1 MSFPGGSDAGDPSGR
16 TGWDAIIRV
25 AVVDDSAVIRGIVT
39 RWLEVDPEIK
49 VVGSYVNGAMA
60 VRQMVEVNPDVVILD
75 IEMPEMDGLEALPLL
90 LKAMPDLKVIM
101 SSTLTRRN
109 AEISMRALSM
119 WAADY
124 IPKPESRYS
133 GSDEFKN
140 ELIQKVRAHAQRK
153 RQGLTNRTYRSQG
166 QVAPP
171 STGSATASAPATTAP
186 GQRPAAAPAAART
199 STLPPVPAPG
209 SIWGAKPVVLRA
221 ASKQRPA
228 ILAIGSSTG
237 GPQALFKVLGE
248 LGPSLN
254 VPVVITQHMPATF
267 TAILAEH
274 IQNAS
279 KRPTKEAANGD
290 VLQAGHIYVAPGDY
304 HMLVVSE
311 GTQRVIRVNQDPPE
325 NFCRPAVDPMFRS
338 IAKIYGGTALGV
350 ILTGM
355 GHDGRDGGRVLVD
368 AGGTIICQDEPSSVV
383 WGMPGA
389 AATAGLASQV
399 VPLDQMAST
408 IARALKGGM

>member
-16 TGWDAIIRV
+16 TGGDAIIRV

-60 VRQMVEVNPDVVILD
+60 VRQMAEVNPDVVILD

-119 WAADY
+119 GAADY

-166 QVAPP
+166 QVAPT
-171 STGSATASAPATTAP
+171 STGSAPSPAPATTAP
-186 GQRPAAAPAAART
+186 GQRPAAPPAAARR
-199 STLPPVPAPG
+199 STLPPVPAHG
-209 SIWGAKPVVLRA
+209 SIWGTKPVVLRA

-304 HMLVVSE
+304 HMLIVSE

>member
-1 MSFPGGSDAGDPSGR
+1 VSLPGSSDAGDVSGR
-16 TGWDAIIRV
+16 AGGDAIIRV

-60 VRQMVEVNPDVVILD
+60 VRQMADVNPDVAILD

-119 WAADY
+119 GAADY

-133 GSDEFKN
+133 GSDDFKN

-153 RQGLTNRTYRSQG
+153 RQGLSNRSYRGQG
-166 QVAPP
+166 QAAPQSP
-171 STGSATASAPATTAP
+171 GSSTAPAPAATAAPAQRTSAPAVSA
-186 GQRPAAAPAAART
+186 RAPAAAP
-199 STLPPVPAPG
+199 VPG
-209 SIWGAKPVVLRA
+209 SIWGTKPVVLRA
-221 ASKQRPA
+221 ASKQRPT

-248 LGPSLN
+248 LGPSLA

-304 HMLVVSE
+304 HMLVVAE

-338 IAKIYGGTALGV
+338 IAKIYGAQALGV

-408 IARALKGGM
+408 IARALKGGF

>member
-1 MSFPGGSDAGDPSGR
+1 MSFPGASDAGDPSGR
-16 TGWDAIIRV
+16 TGGDAIIRV

-60 VRQMVEVNPDVVILD
+60 VRQMAEVNPDVVILD

-119 WAADY
+119 GAADY

-133 GSDEFKN
+133 GSDDFKN

-153 RQGLTNRTYRSQG
+153 RQGLSNRSYRAQG
-166 QVAPP
+166 QVAPT
-171 STGSATASAPATTAP
+171 SSGSAAPSAPATAP
-186 GQRPAAAPAAART
+186 PAQRPAGAPAMART
-199 STLPPVPAPG
+199 STLPPAPVPG

-304 HMLVVSE
+304 HMLIVAE
-311 GTQRVIRVNQDPPE
+311 GTQRVLRVNQDPPE

-338 IAKIYGGTALGV
+338 IAKIYGSTALGV

-399 VPLDQMAST
+399 VPLDQMASA